1 MNEFIKI
8 YNLHINEKFF
18 LFHRIKYHQDKKA
31 FLNISNNDWNK
42 SNSEFYPI
50 KNLSITSISIQKLL
64 IYYVNV

>member
-8 YNLHINEKFF
+8 YNLHINENSFYSIQ
-18 LFHRIKYHQDKKA
+18 LNIIKIKKA

-42 SNSEFYPI
+42 SYSEFYPI